1 MTNNEPQ
8 TLEQFNLRNEQVFIQ
23 NTVGSLTHWRKLGN
37 KYNKKSI
44 EIMNGYY
51 KLHLF
56 IDKMLVKSKVG

>member
-1 MTNNEPQ
+1 MNQPQ
-8 TLEQFNLRNEQVFIQ
+8 TLEQFNKFNEQVFIQ

-51 KLHLF
+51 KIHLF
-56 IDKMLVKSKVG
+56 IDKMLVKSRVG